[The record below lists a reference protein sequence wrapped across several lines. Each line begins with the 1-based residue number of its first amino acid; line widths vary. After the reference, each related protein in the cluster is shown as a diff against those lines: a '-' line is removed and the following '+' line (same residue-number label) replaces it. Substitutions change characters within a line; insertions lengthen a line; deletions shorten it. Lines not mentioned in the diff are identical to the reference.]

1 MSCLLRPNTTP
12 RVLASWMPSIWRS
25 ARTSVSYLRC
35 FSVFPLF
42 LVILA
47 IVQALL
53 RDSTAARDVLLDA
66 LARVTGGFRDE
77 FVATLDAVQGAQ
89 TQTGVVGVVLLVM
102 GASWVFGEL
111 VSAFN
116 IIWGVESAAG
126 SSLRAWA
133 RSTFFSFALVLAS
146 AFLLLVSMVIS
157 ALLAA
162 VGAWV
167 ATTTGGGLIWSVAQL
182 ALNLVVLTLIFAVLL
197 KSLPQTSVAWDDVW
211 LGALL
216 TALAWSALQGAI
228 GLVIA
233 WSNYGNYGTIG
244 GRFWRSSHGSTARH
258 KSSSLVPSSAWSS
271 RRTMVAD
278 AMHSLRPKHTPE
290 PTAHALPQGRMG
302 SSM

>member
-1 MSCLLRPNTTP
+1 MAVWHLNWRKLVRATGHKWLADNCLRLG
-12 RVLASWMPSIWRS
+12 A
-25 ARTSVSYLRC
+25 AVSYYTL

-77 FVATLDAVQGAQ
+77 FVATLDAVQGAH

-102 GASWVFGEL
+102 GASWVFAEL

-157 ALLAA
+157 ALL
-162 VGAWV
+162 
-167 ATTTGGGLIWSVAQL
+167 
-182 ALNLVVLTLIFAVLL
+182 LIFAMLL
-197 KSLPQTSVAWDDVW
+197 KSLPQTSVAWGDVW
-211 LGALL
+211 LGAIL

-244 GRFWRSSHGSTARH
+244 AVLALVAWVY
-258 KSSSLVPSSAWSS
+258 SSSQILFFGAEFSVVFAQNYGS
-271 RRTMVAD
+271 RRD
-278 AMHSLRPKHTPE
+278 AQLAPEVHTPE
-290 PTAHALPQGRMG
+290 PTAHALPQQREG
-302 SSM
+302 SST